1 MAEQQHNML
10 PRDEDTT
17 HPRNPP
23 NAVLNK
29 GARRAAVW
37 SYFVPIVVLFAAIAV
52 VLVYWIGRPPHSEAK
67 SAQRSEIGT
76 VGSTEGGFNPKP
88 QPDDVRDEIK
98 FRGGDLSPITSI
110 TALDEANSAAMTGRR
125 VEIDAVKVDSVSG
138 NTVWVRNGDRKYAI
152 VTPDSAASV
161 KAGETISI
169 RGRVEADDRDSLR
182 IVADQI
188 LVR

>member
-1 MAEQQHNML
+1 MAEQRDDML
-10 PRDEDTT
+10 PRDDDTT

-29 GARRAAVW
+29 GARRAALW
-37 SYFVPIVVLFAAIAV
+37 SYFAPIVVLFAVIAA
-52 VLVYWIGRPPHSEAK
+52 VLVYWNGRAPHSEAK
-67 SAQRSEIGT
+67 SAERSEIGT
-76 VGSTEGGFNPKP
+76 VGSSEGGFNPKP
-88 QPDDVRDEIK
+88 QPGNVQDEIK
-98 FRGGDLSPITSI
+98 FRGGDLAPITSI
-110 TALDEANSAAMTGRR
+110 KALDEANSAATGRR